1 MNKKQYNNVIE
12 YTMKHEQSAQTDDSL
27 STARAIF
34 DNMGVA
40 LPQGDIKA
48 VYETIKTDDYMG
60 WKSCTMQEAQAA
72 ADKGMAAIGI
82 SEDRIVVLS
91 ATDEEQPVT
100 QTASVMTLSE
110 NTSAFAVDGLQYY
123 SYSYVTTQNGGTT
136 PNNPYT
142 LVNGWLKLYHRPTVS
157 EAGRVVEIPN
167 VEQYTG
173 TDGVF
178 YQFTNKNY
186 WYACENYWNTKING
200 YAINY
205 LTSIG
210 EPPVINTGVHGE
222 YTNENGRYWMAV
234 GPKVVDPNHQSNQMP
249 YPENMYGK
257 GVLDVVVKDAHG
269 TKYYIPAVVGDVK
282 GHTWSNGVIQTW
294 KCFPDGAYDSVKNY
308 DSQRTEYNGTVAA
321 EFIGDFNLST
331 WANGLGNYSID
342 SFVFY
347 PDPMQ
352 VKINNLVEWALG
364 AEGKKLHE
372 CSEYFGVSNPNYGW
386 CAWFVR
392 LCGEKAGLNF
402 GSSDAPTALSGVYG
416 NVDFSS
422 TNKPKVGDLAF
433 IITHGESSIGHIGI
447 VISIGNGQITT
458 MEGNMSGS
466 TDTSTVKKAYYSYE
480 TGVGDGY
487 GRIARI
493 GKNS

>member
-1 MNKKQYNNVIE
+1 MQWTIKYLKKCGKGGIIKMNKKQYNNVIE

-123 SYSYVTTQNGGTT
+123 SYSYVTTH
-136 PNNPYT
+136 PNT
-142 LVNGWLKLYHRPTVS
+142 
-157 EAGRVVEIPN
+157 
-167 VEQYTG
+167 
-173 TDGVF
+173 
-178 YQFTNKNY
+178 
-186 WYACENYWNTKING
+186 
-200 YAINY
+200 
-205 LTSIG
+205 
-210 EPPVINTGVHGE
+210 
-222 YTNENGRYWMAV
+222 
-234 GPKVVDPNHQSNQMP
+234 
-249 YPENMYGK
+249 
-257 GVLDVVVKDAHG
+257 
-269 TKYYIPAVVGDVK
+269 
-282 GHTWSNGVIQTW
+282 
-294 KCFPDGAYDSVKNY
+294 
-308 DSQRTEYNGTVAA
+308 
-321 EFIGDFNLST
+321 
-331 WANGLGNYSID
+331 
-342 SFVFY
+342 

-372 CSEYFGVSNPNYGW
+372 CSEYFGVSNPHYGW

-402 GSSDAPTALSGVYG
+402 GSSDSPTALSGVYG